1 MGNIKSKLSY
11 HLIFTLDYQWNQNV
25 SDIISDLTKLI
36 EKNNYEK
43 EENRENAI
51 KKSLTM
57 AKAGDV
63 VAILGKGR
71 DEYMAI
77 KDKKVYYSDYEVIK
91 NFFQDNEKH

>member
-1 MGNIKSKLSY
+1 MLFRS
-11 HLIFTLDYQWNQNV
+11 
-25 SDIISDLTKLI
+25 
-36 EKNNYEK
+36 
-43 EENRENAI
+43 I